1 MVTTRRRATYADIE
15 ALPEHV
21 VGEILEGELVVSR
34 RPPIPHTFATG
45 HILVDIGNGFDPYPG
60 SPRDWWFLR
69 EIEFHF
75 RDDVVVPDIAGW
87 RRSRLPTI
95 PDVPF
100 MTLAPDWVCETVSPM
115 TARHDRTSKPRI
127 YAAAEVAH
135 MWIVDPLART
145 LEVFARDG
153 DRWTFLVAHAT
164 DARVRVPPF
173 EAIELDLARWWLPD
187 APREPPTP

>member
-15 ALPEHV
+15 ALPANL
-21 VGEILEGELVVSR
+21 VGEILEGELVTSPRPASR
-34 RPPIPHTFATG
+34 HGRAAGGIFNKISNA
-45 HILVDIGNGFDPYPG
+45 FDDDDSAPG
-60 SPRDWWFLR
+60 SWWFMLEPELHLGR
-69 EIEFHF
+69 
-75 RDDVVVPDIAGW
+75 DVVVPDLAGW
-87 RRSRLPTI
+87 RRERMPVL
-95 PDVPF
+95 PDVPHF
-100 MTLAPDWVCETVSPM
+100 TLVPDWVCEIASPS

-173 EAIELDLARWWLPD
+173 EAIELDLSRWWLPD
-187 APREPPTP
+187 APAP